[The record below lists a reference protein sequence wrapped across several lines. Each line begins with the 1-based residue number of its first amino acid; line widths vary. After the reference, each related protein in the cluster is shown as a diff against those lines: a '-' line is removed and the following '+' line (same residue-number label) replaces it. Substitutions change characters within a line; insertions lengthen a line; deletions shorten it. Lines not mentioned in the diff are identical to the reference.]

1 MPVDS
6 FEPNAWGL
14 YQMHGNVREWVQDG
28 YEADYGKVSTD
39 GSAHG
44 SLDDREVAR
53 MARGGSWIHIPIR
66 LHSANRYW
74 RPPDHR
80 IRDNGL
86 RLARMLP

>member
-1 MPVDS
+1 MDS

-53 MARGGSWIHIPIR
+53 VLRGGSRDSYPRR
-66 LHSANRYW
+66 LRSAGRYRDSPDNRSYF
-74 RPPDHR
+74 
-80 IRDNGL
+80 NGL